1 MAKDKRPIKEFE
13 ATPNPWKADQKPVTV
28 QFDPKTGPKGKATI
42 QKEGEAHNE
51 DVEKLDKTVAP
62 VPIEEVEVK
71 PEKPKRKAKP
81 KTETPTE
88 VFPADARINDYGF
101 LGFKTG
107 WLADLGWTKGMAL
120 RIDKNPDGSI
130 TLRKA

>member
-1 MAKDKRPIKEFE
+1 MEKTTPLEKDKVLEKIK
-13 ATPNPWKADQKPVTV
+13 
-28 QFDPKTGPKGKATI
+28 KGEVKIGKKSII
-42 QKEGEAHNE
+42 QAEGEAHNE
-51 DVEKLDKTVAP
+51 DVEKLDKTV
-62 VPIEEVEVK
+62 EEVEVK

-81 KTETPTE
+81 KTETPKE
-88 VFPADARINDYGF
+88 VFPVDARINDYNF
-101 LGFKTG
+101 LHLKTG